1 MKRIILTIITSLLI
15 STIVTKENPNFVY
28 QLLANGKH
36 FEDKGDNNKAID
48 YYTLAESYDQ
58 KNIDAKLLLASVLTE
73 KKEYQKAEK
82 IAKKA
87 TELQP
92 KSFKAL
98 MLYAEALEHQNQI
111 EKAQRFYEQAFII
124 NSHSRKAWH
133 KVGMTALRQHDFAKS
148 IAINKYMDL
157 AYPGLKGTKI
167 NLSIAY
173 LTLGNYPEAV
183 VWQKKAGNN
192 APLLT
197 KENLNGKKVAFYAT
211 GGFGDTMHFIRY
223 AKLAKDKGAYII
235 IYSKGHG
242 CLKKLISNC
251 PFIDE
256 IREHPADLSDA
267 DYKLGLV
274 DGILS
279 FELTVDTIPAD
290 IPYLFADEKL
300 VKKWQT
306 KFESD
311 KNFKIGL
318 CWNGSAAADLRS
330 IPIESFAALSE
341 IPGISFYSLHMN
353 KDDSKTV
360 DTGNPN
366 FIVNRLGKDFDK
378 KNGAFMDTAAVMKNL
393 NLIITIDTSIAHL
406 AGALGLDV
414 WTILPFETEW
424 RWMLERKDTPWYP
437 QMKLFRQE
445 KTFVWKP
452 VIQEVKIALKEHM
465 KNR

>member
-58 KNIDAKLLLASVLTE
+58 KNIDAKRLLASVLTE

-197 KENLNGKKVAFYAT
+197 KENLNGKKVAF
-211 GGFGDTMHFIRY
+211 
-223 AKLAKDKGAYII
+223 
-235 IYSKGHG
+235 
-242 CLKKLISNC
+242 
-251 PFIDE
+251 
-256 IREHPADLSDA
+256 
-267 DYKLGLV
+267 
-274 DGILS
+274 
-279 FELTVDTIPAD
+279 
-290 IPYLFADEKL
+290 
-300 VKKWQT
+300 
-306 KFESD
+306 
-311 KNFKIGL
+311 
-318 CWNGSAAADLRS
+318 
-330 IPIESFAALSE
+330 
-341 IPGISFYSLHMN
+341 
-353 KDDSKTV
+353 
-360 DTGNPN
+360 
-366 FIVNRLGKDFDK
+366 
-378 KNGAFMDTAAVMKNL
+378 
-393 NLIITIDTSIAHL
+393 
-406 AGALGLDV
+406 
-414 WTILPFETEW
+414 
-424 RWMLERKDTPWYP
+424 
-437 QMKLFRQE
+437 
-445 KTFVWKP
+445 
-452 VIQEVKIALKEHM
+452 
-465 KNR
+465 